1 MVWLTDGELLIN
13 VVMHSKPKVMT
24 GLNQKV
30 RGKDQKLPILLT
42 QTTQPPAERQ
52 SLTHPGTHA
61 ERGNPVPSPRRE
73 SVGGVACLGGPRC
86 RGQRPRPRGRP
97 SRAHPGP
104 LAPFL
109 GAALKIR
116 GV

>member
-1 MVWLTDGELLIN
+1 VVWLTDGELLIN

-61 ERGNPVPSPRRE
+61 ERGKPVPSPRGDHYVFPPPNYSKGSGSE
-73 SVGGVACLGGPRC
+73 N
-86 RGQRPRPRGRP
+86 
-97 SRAHPGP
+97 SRQ
-104 LAPFL
+104 FL
-109 GAALKIR
+109 L
-116 GV
+116 